1 MSQAD
6 HSGQQDTIH
15 SESSDDRTELERL
28 LRLVAHGFEGTPE
41 KNLPRLQPFVHSFRN
56 CSNVLDIG
64 CGEGLMLELLRDA
77 GTKASGIDIDPDR
90 VATAHAKGLEA
101 KTGEAHDY
109 LRAKKGEFDG
119 IFLRHIIE
127 HFDGLDGLR
136 LLHLCRKALQ
146 SSGVIIVITP
156 NFRMPEVAEQMF
168 WLDIT
173 HRRPYPLPLLQHI
186 FATLGIDV
194 VECGMREKEAER
206 DLFIIGHVPKG
217 L

>member
-6 HSGQQDTIH
+6 HSDQQNTSH
-15 SESSDDRTELERL
+15 RESSDDRTEFERL
-28 LRLVAHGFEGTPE
+28 LRLVAHGFEGTSE
-41 KNLPRLQPFVHSFRN
+41 KNLPRLQPFVPSFRT
-56 CSNVLDIG
+56 CRHVLDIG

-90 VATAHAKGLEA
+90 VAAAHAKGLEA
-101 KTGEAHDY
+101 TTAEAHAY
-109 LRAKKGEFDG
+109 LRATPGAFDG

-136 LLHLCRKALQ
+136 LLHFCRKALQ

-156 NFRMPEVAEQMF
+156 NFRMAEVAEQMF

-186 FATLGIDV
+186 FVTLGIDV